1 VTDLLAR
8 LGLERPVLQAGMGGG
23 LATSALAIAVSDAGG
38 LGTIG
43 ILPPDALREEIA
55 TVRAQTPRPLAVN
68 LIVPLARRAH
78 WEIASLADVV
88 VTHWE
93 ASPRR
98 RTPKTWIHTVGSDT
112 EALAAVAAGADAVIA
127 QGVEAGG
134 HVRGGV
140 PALEL
145 LDHVLRVVG
154 PRVPVIVAGG
164 IAGAADVRNALEAG
178 AAAAVAGTAFLA
190 TEESG
195 ALAGYKARLVR
206 SDETVLT
213 ELFGMG
219 WPRAPHRVLHNG
231 ATRRWLTAD
240 DPRGPA
246 VLRAVHAAL
255 GPASRLVPMHVQM
268 RIARRVA
275 SGALDLTPVAP
286 IEGMSSETVDT
297 HPLYAGE
304 TVARIAEVR
313 PAAAVVGDLTP

>member
-1 VTDLLAR
+1 MADLLKT

-23 LATSALAIAVSDAGG
+23 LATSALAMAVSDAGG

-43 ILPPDALREEIA
+43 ILPPDVLRAEIA
-55 TVRAQTPRPLAVN
+55 TVRAQTPKPLGVN

-78 WEIASLADVV
+78 WEVASEADVV

-93 ASPRR
+93 KSPRR
-98 RTPKTWIHTVGSDT
+98 RTAKTWIHTVGTDA

-134 HVRGGV
+134 HVRGRL

-145 LDHVLRVVG
+145 LDQVLRVVG

-164 IAGAADVRNALEAG
+164 IASSADVRTALESG
-178 AAAAVAGTAFLA
+178 ATAAVAGTAFLA

-195 ALAGYKARLVR
+195 AHPGYKQRLVE
-206 SDETVLT
+206 SDETILT

-219 WPRAPHRVLHNG
+219 WPNAPHRVLRNE
-231 ATRRWLTAD
+231 ATRRWLTG

-246 VLRAVHAAL
+246 GVRMLHTL
-255 GPASRLVPMHVQM
+255 LTPATRFMPTGMQTRM
-268 RIARRVA
+268 GRRVA
-275 SGALDLTPVAP
+275 TGALDLTPATPV
-286 IEGMSSETVDT
+286 EGMSAATLDT

-304 TVARIAEVR
+304 TVARITRIR